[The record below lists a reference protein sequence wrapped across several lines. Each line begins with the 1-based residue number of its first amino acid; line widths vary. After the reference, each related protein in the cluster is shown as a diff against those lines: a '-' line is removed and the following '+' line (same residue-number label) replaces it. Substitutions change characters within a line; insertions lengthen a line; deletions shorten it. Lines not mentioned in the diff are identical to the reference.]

1 MLGGGGFTGGVY
13 EIGAL
18 RALDLLAVNRTVNQ
32 FDVYVG
38 TSAGSFVASLVANGV
53 TPEEMMRVVNQ
64 QVPTPFRD
72 VDRGHAD
79 APERARVRPE
89 RRAAAAA
96 DPRPGPQLPRPDPL
110 GSLIDLAVGLAEALP
125 SGLYDGR
132 GIQEYLETVLGD
144 PDRVND
150 FRLLENEL
158 YLTATDLD
166 TCERIVLGG
175 PEWDDV
181 PISRAVAASTAL
193 PMVYKPVEIKGRH
206 LVDGGLRSTTNVD
219 IAVERGAKFVI
230 VVNPLVPYVND
241 FQKVIPTMLGSRVRR
256 VADMGF
262 PQIGYQAF
270 KLLAHQRLHEA
281 VSHWK
286 EKYPG
291 VDIILIEP
299 DPNDELMFET
309 NILNFTRRVEIARHG
324 FESVTLKLAADYDEL
339 KAVCAKHG
347 IEISATRVRKVV
359 QKFAKER
366 ERRRPGAASSS
377 RPRARCCGSP
387 RRLGALG
394 PSSAFSSARTADPW
408 PARRARWPHVVV
420 RAERAAGGHDHAL
433 ACAGGRPAASPSIAA
448 RAEPEEVR
456 LARSRPPQV
465 AQRLRAAVRA
475 RATRRRGGARSRR
488 RRACSACSTAAW
500 VSAFTPSTGATCRR
514 RSRVRAHRVA
524 GAQARQPVDLREGAH
539 HQQAREGVDQA
550 QARVDVLG
558 VLEVHE
564 RLVQQHVH
572 VLGQHRQQAPQ
583 PRRRAG
589 SGRSGRWGCR
599 SRARACGR

>member
-1 MLGGGGFTGGVY
+1 MKHANEDAAAVPGRNIRDNRPPMGEVVKLEKAATGRRKAPAKTSRRRRRSRTALVLGGGGFTGGVY

-38 TSAGSFVASLVANGV
+38 TSAGSFVASLAANGV

-72 VDRGHAD
+72 VDRSTLMRPNYLEFLQASALLPLRMLGL
-79 APERARVRPE
+79 ARNVLS
-89 RRAAAAA
+89 
-96 DPRPGPQLPRPDPL
+96 QLRSTSVVDV
-110 GSLIDLAVGLAEALP
+110 AVGVAEALP
-125 SGLYDGR
+125 SGVYDGQA
-132 GIQEYLETVLGD
+132 IEQYLERVLGD
-144 PDRVND
+144 PDRSND
-150 FRLLENEL
+150 FRILENEL

-175 PEWDDV
+175 DEWDDV

-206 LVDGGLRSTTNVD
+206 LVDGGIRSTTNVD
-219 IAVERGAKFVI
+219 LAVEHGAKFVI

-241 FQKVIPTMLGSRVRR
+241 FQKVIPTMWGSRVRR

-281 VSHWK
+281 VSHWS

-324 FESVTLKLAADYDEL
+324 FESVTLKLAEDYDRL
-339 KAVCAKHG
+339 KALCAKHG

-359 QKFAKER
+359 RKFAEER
-366 ERRRPGAASSS
+366 EK
-377 RPRARCCGSP
+377 
-387 RRLGALG
+387 
-394 PSSAFSSARTADPW
+394 
-408 PARRARWPHVVV
+408 
-420 RAERAAGGHDHAL
+420 
-433 ACAGGRPAASPSIAA
+433 
-448 RAEPEEVR
+448 
-456 LARSRPPQV
+456 
-465 AQRLRAAVRA
+465 
-475 RATRRRGGARSRR
+475 
-488 RRACSACSTAAW
+488 TAAW
-500 VSAFTPSTGATCRR
+500 RRILEQTTGALL
-514 RSRVRAHRVA
+514 
-524 GAQARQPVDLREGAH
+524 RQSEEA
-539 HQQAREGVDQA
+539 
-550 QARVDVLG
+550 
-558 VLEVHE
+558 
-564 RLVQQHVH
+564 
-572 VLGQHRQQAPQ
+572 
-583 PRRRAG
+583 
-589 SGRSGRWGCR
+589 
-599 SRARACGR
+599 

>member
-1 MLGGGGFTGGVY
+1 MGEVVRLEKPSRKDPKTAAKPKRRRPRRSRTALVLGGGGFTGGVY

-38 TSAGSFVASLVANGV
+38 TSAGSFVAALTANGV

-64 QVPTPFRD
+64 QVPTPFKD
-72 VDRGHAD
+72 VDRSTLMRPNALEF
-79 APERARVRPE
+79 ARAG
-89 RRAAAAA
+89 A
-96 DPRPGPQLPRPDPL
+96 LMPL
-110 GSLIDLAVGLAEALP
+110 KMLGLARNLIGQFRSTSVIDLAVGIAEALP

-132 GIQEYLETVLGD
+132 GIEEYLKSVLGD

-150 FRLLENEL
+150 FRLLEHEL
-158 YLTATDLD
+158 FLTATDLD
-166 TCERIVLGG
+166 TCERIVMGG
-175 PEWDDV
+175 PDWDDV

-219 IAVERGAKFVI
+219 VAVEAGAKFVI

-281 VSHWK
+281 VGHWR

-324 FESVTLKLAADYDEL
+324 FESVTLKLAQDYDEL
-339 KAVCAKHG
+339 KATCAKHG
-347 IEISATRVRKVV
+347 IEISAARVRKVV
-359 QKFAKER
+359 KKVAEER
-366 ERRRPGAASSS
+366 ER
-377 RPRARCCGSP
+377 
-387 RRLGALG
+387 
-394 PSSAFSSARTADPW
+394 
-408 PARRARWPHVVV
+408 
-420 RAERAAGGHDHAL
+420 
-433 ACAGGRPAASPSIAA
+433 
-448 RAEPEEVR
+448 
-456 LARSRPPQV
+456 
-465 AQRLRAAVRA
+465 
-475 RATRRRGGARSRR
+475 
-488 RRACSACSTAAW
+488 TAAW
-500 VSAFTPSTGATCRR
+500 RRILEQTTGALLRQ
-514 RSRVRAHRVA
+514 S
-524 GAQARQPVDLREGAH
+524 GQA
-539 HQQAREGVDQA
+539 
-550 QARVDVLG
+550 
-558 VLEVHE
+558 
-564 RLVQQHVH
+564 
-572 VLGQHRQQAPQ
+572 
-583 PRRRAG
+583 
-589 SGRSGRWGCR
+589 
-599 SRARACGR
+599 